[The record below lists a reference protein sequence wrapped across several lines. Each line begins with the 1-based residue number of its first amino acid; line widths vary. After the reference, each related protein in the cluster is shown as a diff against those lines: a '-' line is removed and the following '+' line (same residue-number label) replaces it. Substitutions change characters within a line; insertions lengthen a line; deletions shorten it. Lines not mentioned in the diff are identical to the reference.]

1 MVERSAEDDPEMIE
15 QVSAAT
21 PIGRIGE
28 PEEIG
33 DAAVWLC
40 SDDASFVT
48 GEAMV
53 IDGGYVTQ

>member
-1 MVERSAEDDPEMIE
+1 MID
-15 QVSAAT
+15 QAVAAT
-21 PIGRIGE
+21 PIGRVGE
-28 PEEIG
+28 PTEIG

-53 IDGGYVTQ
+53 VDGGYTSQ